1 MTRKTRSF
9 MKRKQYGGVNS
20 EEEFSALGLGNIV
33 PQMSQESLRRVR
45 SSSPP
50 EDNPKSPVIVD
61 PRDVVILNEQDNL
74 LASAT
79 PSSLLARTPP
89 STLLERAPPS
99 SLLASAPPSTLLERT
114 PPPYVPEQLPVRYSR
129 EGSMFRTASNK
140 LRSMRPII
148 SNYLERPVKLPIT
161 SAIKNKQVKIIS
173 AHGSIKKDTWLL
185 IPEGVKIITFGA
197 MGCSVRGETDKSHLE
212 SILELYLS
220 GGSLFK
226 EDDER
231 EKEKTVEMDEILTG
245 FSDRGKYIDKDE
257 FNDAFNYEY
266 KLHKENTIFP
276 ETTITFDGEGCSENY
291 PDINCAIITFNKL
304 TCRALTDVERVKEEL
319 IHFIPASVETTI
331 KLSDLIK
338 QLGKGIYI
346 LFTCRVF
353 DMVETVETMFK
364 DRFYSQLDTGRHKLG
379 RELIDVP
386 HNVLTFNITI
396 NENQGKKD
404 TMQRFID
411 MALYDKDSGNPG
423 ERLTLFK
430 ELYDDYDED
439 TEIDE
444 TNSLNII
451 MKKYKE
457 IFSNS
462 PYEGDI
468 DINEVVMLNKTIFSL
483 LEVGQGLKL
492 VDGKE
497 CLDRRSVN
505 LPLGKFPQYVKF
517 LILKIALLKP
527 T

>member
-1 MTRKTRSF
+1 M
-9 MKRKQYGGVNS
+9 KQYGGVNS
-20 EEEFSALGLGNIV
+20 EEEYSALGLGPIV
-33 PQMSQESLRRVR
+33 PQQSEETLRRMR
-45 SSSPP
+45 YSSPP
-50 EDNPKSPVIVD
+50 EDNPGKPAIVV
-61 PRDVVILNEQDNL
+61 PGEVVNLNEPRIR
-74 LASAT
+74 ASPLNIIGSA
-79 PSSLLARTPP
+79 PP
-89 STLLERAPPS
+89 SNILGIESPSNALERAPP
-99 SLLASAPPSTLLERT
+99 PS
-114 PPPYVPEQLPVRYSR
+114 YVPDPLPIRYSR
-129 EGSMFRTASNK
+129 EGTMFRTASNK
-140 LRSMRPII
+140 LRNMRPII
-148 SNYLERPVKLPIT
+148 SNYLERPVKIPVT
-161 SAIKNKQVKIIS
+161 TAIKNKQVKVIS

-231 EKEKTVEMDEILTG
+231 EKEKTVEMDEILAG

-257 FNDAFNYEY
+257 YNDAFNYEY

-276 ETTITFDGEGCSENY
+276 ETTITFDGDGCSERY

-304 TCRALTDVERVKEEL
+304 TCRALTDVERVKEEI
-319 IHFIPASVETTI
+319 IHFIPDSVKTTI

-338 QLGKGIYI
+338 KLGKGLYI

-353 DMVETVETMFK
+353 DMVETVETLFK
-364 DRFYSQLDTGRHKLG
+364 DRFYSHLDIGRHKLG
-379 RELIDVP
+379 RKIIESP
-386 HNVLTFNITI
+386 HNVLTFNVTI

-404 TMQRFID
+404 TIERFID
-411 MALYDKDSGNPG
+411 MALYGKNPDDPH
-423 ERLTLFK
+423 ERITLFK
-430 ELYDDYDED
+430 ELYDDYDGD
-439 TEIDE
+439 SEIDE
-444 TNSLNII
+444 INSLNII

-457 IFSNS
+457 IFLNLNNQDVN
-462 PYEGDI
+462 ENDI

-505 LPLGKFPQYVKF
+505 LPLGMVPQYVKF
-517 LILKIALLKP
+517 LILKIALLKD